1 MVNGRIGLAALLLS
15 LSLSSLFSMTVGSA
29 FAQESPPPT
38 ANPEP
43 DPKLMHRTDARPEVP
58 VKAPPPAQT
67 VLLTVPKGTPLQVV
81 LDREVKIGK
90 VGQAIH
96 GRLVEPVYAFDQL
109 VVPIGAE
116 ITGKITAIEGPSNGK
131 RTLDALDA
139 DFTPARKITIEFDSL
154 ALPDGKHIPIQTTV
168 TPGSGQVIEFVT
180 AADPDQKK
188 TAKDVATEKTREA
201 KAEAKR
207 EWDDAVAQVETPG
220 KVRRIERYVIDQL
233 PIHPQYIDPGTVYFA
248 ELQDPLDFGTEPLTP
263 EMAVS
268 IGSPPPAGSSVRT
281 RLVTPLTSATAQKGD
296 VVQAVLSQPLF
307 DGDRLILPQGSRMIG
322 SVVQA
327 QPARNLSRNGK
338 LRIVFHELVPPD
350 GLEQKIEASLEG
362 VQSGKG
368 QDLKLDS
375 EGGAEAQAPK
385 IRYLQTAIAVGLAV
399 ASKGDDVG
407 NHVEGGAGGFKLV
420 GIVIGAAVRSQ
431 PLGLAMGA
439 VGASRSI
446 YVHFLARGRDVVFP
460 KNTAMEIGIGVRQEP
475 PPATKP
481 GNDSAMQQ

>member
-1 MVNGRIGLAALLLS
+1 MVMGRIGLAALLLS
-15 LSLSSLFSMTVGSA
+15 ATVGSA
-29 FAQESPPPT
+29 FAQESPAPA

-43 DPKLMHRTDARPEVP
+43 DPKLTHRSDGRPNAP
-58 VKAPPPAQT
+58 PPPPAQT
-67 VLLTVPKGTPLQVV
+67 VSLSVPKGTPLQVV
-81 LDREVKIGK
+81 LDKEVKIGK

-96 GRLVEPVYAFDQL
+96 GRLVDPVYAFDKL
-109 VVPIGAE
+109 VVPVGSE
-116 ITGKITAIEGPSNGK
+116 ITGQITAIEGPSNGK

-154 ALPDGKHIPIQTTV
+154 VLPDGKNIPIQTTV

-180 AADPDQKK
+180 AADPDAKK
-188 TAKDVATEKTREA
+188 SAKDVATEKTREA

-220 KVRRIERYVIDQL
+220 KVRRIERYVIAQM
-233 PIHPQYIDPGTVYFA
+233 PVHPQYIDPGTVYFA
-248 ELQDPLDFGTEPLTP
+248 ELQASLDFGTEPLTP
-263 EMAVS
+263 EMAAS
-268 IGSPPPAGSSVRT
+268 IGSPPLAGSSVRT

-296 VVQAVLSQPLF
+296 VVEAVLSQPLF
-307 DGDRLILPQGSRMIG
+307 DGNHLILPQGSRMLG

-327 QPARNLSRNGK
+327 EPARNLSRNGK

-375 EGGAEAQAPK
+375 EGGAEARAPK
-385 IRYLQTAIAVGLAV
+385 IRYLQTAIAVGLAAV
-399 ASKGDDVG
+399 SSGDDVG
-407 NHVEGGAGGFKLV
+407 NRVEGGAGGFKLV
-420 GIVIGAAVRSQ
+420 GIVLGAAVRSQ
-431 PLGLAMGA
+431 PLGMAMGA

-475 PPATKP
+475 PPPAAKPDDRSAAKP
-481 GNDSAMQQ
+481 GNSAVQQ